1 MVPVPLETM
10 LIPVQTLCIMLPVE
24 EQVGLNQTAAPPSS
38 LPVVEK
44 EHKDAESPKILQE
57 KYKEL
62 MEAVGKLQEAV
73 EVAAQ
78 VEKKVEEDG
87 EVVQQVPR
95 RSALVRAWAAL
106 LQVLNLGVEQVVR
119 HRQEGLYEE
128 EVEDGVNSDD

>member
-1 MVPVPLETM
+1 M
-10 LIPVQTLCIMLPVE
+10 
-24 EQVGLNQTAAPPSS
+24 
-38 LPVVEK
+38 VEK